1 MSPSAP
7 GVAARSIVVEN
18 PARRGVVVGGVRR
31 HSPEEVDEAVAAA
44 GAAAPAWARLDT
56 TERAAAL
63 ERIAGRL
70 EAAAEGTAVL
80 LARESGKPVTDC
92 RGEVGYACA
101 VLRWYARHSA
111 ALLSGRAVDDGE
123 GRLERRYRPYG
134 VVAALTP
141 WNAPVILT
149 VVKLAA
155 ALAAGNTLVVKPSPL
170 APLAVSAFL
179 ADTALELPPDVVRV
193 CHGHADTAL
202 RLAGHPG
209 VHKVSFT
216 GGPVAG
222 RAIGVAAA
230 GALTPTTME
239 LGGNDAAIVLD
250 DAELTDSDMERLL
263 LASFATAGQ
272 VCMAAKRIY
281 VPRGRL
287 DAFVERYV
295 EAARRSVRL
304 GDPLLADT
312 TVGPVISAEAADRV
326 RALVSGACGLG
337 GQAVALGTVLPGTDL
352 TAGHFERPVLVLG
365 LSDDAPLVAEEQF
378 GPAVPVLAYQDVDE
392 LVGRVNAGP
401 FGLAASVWSA
411 DEDRAFALAGRLDS
425 GFCFVNTHNR
435 TGMALR
441 AAFGGV
447 KRSGHG
453 REYGPE
459 GLMEYVQPVLAHL
472 PSAFRTGGAGMA
484 PGAYPQD

>member
-1 MSPSAP
+1 MSRSAR
-7 GVAARSIVVEN
+7 GTAARTIAVEN
-18 PARRGVVVGGVRR
+18 PARTGVIVGGVRW
-31 HSPEEVDEAVAAA
+31 HSAEEVDEAVAAA
-44 GAAAPAWARLDT
+44 GSAAPAWARLGAA
-56 TERAAAL
+56 ERAASL
-63 ERIAGRL
+63 GRIAGRL
-70 EAAAEGTAVL
+70 EAAAEGTSVL
-80 LARESGKPVTDC
+80 LARESGKPVADC

-111 ALLSGRAVDDGE
+111 GLLSGRADDDHQ

-155 ALAAGNTLVVKPSPL
+155 ALAAGNTMVVKPSPL
-170 APLAVSAFL
+170 APLAVSAVL
-179 ADTALELPPDVVRV
+179 ADAALELPPGVLRV

-202 RLAGHPG
+202 RLVGHPG

-222 RAIGVAAA
+222 RAVGAAAA
-230 GALTPTTME
+230 GMLTPTTME
-239 LGGNDAAIVLD
+239 LGGNDAAILLD
-250 DAELTDSDMERLL
+250 DAELSESDMERLV

-287 DAFVERYV
+287 GTFVERYV
-295 EAARRSVRL
+295 AAARRSLRL
-304 GDPLLADT
+304 GDPLLTGT

-326 RALVSGACGLG
+326 RALVAGACELG
-337 GQAVALGTVLPGTDL
+337 GEAVALGTVLPGTDL
-352 TAGHFERPVLVLG
+352 SAGHFERPVLVLG

-378 GPAVPVLAYQDVDE
+378 GPAVPVLAYEDVEE
-392 LVGRVNAGP
+392 LVDRVNAGP

-411 DEDRAFALAGRLDS
+411 DEDRAFALAERLDC

-472 PSAFRTGGAGMA
+472 PAPFRTGGAGMA
-484 PGAYPQD
+484 PGAYPRN